1 MSALEGE
8 RARLEEI
15 LRRPPPSPVRL
26 HPPLAESHRRRV
38 ASLAAW
44 LEQEEGRTEALEII
58 RSRIERVAITPLEG
72 GGFEIGI
79 EGEVARMVEIAMEP
93 EGAPRNA
100 KTALRDTERRLVK
113 LVAGARNRLDLLLV
127 G

>member
-79 EGEVARMVEIAMEP
+79 EGEARADGGDRDGNRRGAQKRKN
-93 EGAPRNA
+93 GAPGY
-100 KTALRDTERRLVK
+100 
-113 LVAGARNRLDLLLV
+113 GAPFGQV
-127 G
+127 GCGGTQPP